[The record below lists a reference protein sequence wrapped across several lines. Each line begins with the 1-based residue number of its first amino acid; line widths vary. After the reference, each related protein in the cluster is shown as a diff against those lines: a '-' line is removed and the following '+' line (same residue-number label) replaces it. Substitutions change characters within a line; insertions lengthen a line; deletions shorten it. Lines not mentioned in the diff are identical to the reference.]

1 LQAFVLAF
9 LTWLLIAAP
18 FLQAGDLDPGY
29 WDSSPLPQMGV
40 ATYYAPGVMEWVR
53 NYRRAQRE
61 ITDCP
66 DCVGAVALLRAGD
79 IGRKVWLQPP
89 GGELAGPFIVV
100 DCARDTD
107 IPALLDRNWAVDV
120 GYDLGQL
127 WGMAGPLDGVIV
139 WADPGEP
146 ATGPA
151 RPAGRP
157 LPAYI
162 DPSQVVISPPTATPA
177 PFDQSPTRVAALPTR
192 LPMPLAQV
200 TPKPVLPKPAAGTPT
215 VTVPTPT
222 PVRDGATAPAMQ
234 LTGVAGAART
244 FTATPGGQASP
255 AAPAQLP
262 ILAVLA
268 TASAAQRAT
277 ARAPAA
283 KAPSEGT
290 PNGGSPNGGSS
301 DNGTPGPSSVA
312 IGRPG
317 AGLLARP
324 VVLRMPTPTVT
335 PTRDPARPTSLPIL
349 PPEDTPAP
357 GLSAPQPLSPLD
369 SFWQTLLDLLGH

>member
-1 LQAFVLAF
+1 MQAFVLAF

-53 NYRRAQRE
+53 NYRREQGE
-61 ITDCP
+61 IADCP

-146 ATGPA
+146 ATGPV

-177 PFDQSPTRVAALPTR
+177 PSDLSPTRVPALPTR
-192 LPMPLAQV
+192 LPMPLAQA
-200 TPKPVLPKPAAGTPT
+200 TPRPALPRAVAGTPT
-215 VTVPTPT
+215 ITVPTPT
-222 PVRDGATAPAMQ
+222 PTGDGATPPA
-234 LTGVAGAART
+234 LASAGAAG
-244 FTATPGGQASP
+244 ATSAPAATSPGQAP
-255 AAPAQLP
+255 PDATAQLP

-268 TASAAQRAT
+268 TASASRRAT
-277 ARAPAA
+277 AQASRAG
-283 KAPSEGT
+283 APSGDI
-290 PNGGSPNGGSS
+290 PNGGSPNGSA
-301 DNGTPGPSSVA
+301 PGASSVA

-317 AGLLARP
+317 ADLLARP
-324 VVLRMPTPTVT
+324 ALLRTPTPSAT
-335 PTRDPARPTSLPIL
+335 PTHDPARPTSLPIL
-349 PPEDTPAP
+349 PPEGTLAP
-357 GLSAPQPLSPLD
+357 GLSATQPLSPLD
-369 SFWQTLLDLLGH
+369 GLWQTLLDLLGR